1 MMQQRDDDVLR
12 PLGAP
17 IADDFLRGLPHDVL
31 AFLDAVR
38 HAVIATHDADGAI
51 WQAVVWYAL
60 GDDGILMNSL
70 LGRRWSENLRRDPSL
85 SMAVFDGEDY
95 VILRGRAFVADEPE
109 WAMAEAR
116 ALASRYGGDPD
127 AHRGQHRLRIT
138 FHPEHAGMHG
148 QLASPPAPGPAEH
161 PHPRAADASS

>member
-1 MMQQRDDDVLR
+1 MTQQRENAVLR
-12 PLGAP
+12 PFGGP
-17 IADDFLRGLPHDVL
+17 IADEFLRGLPRVVV

-60 GDDGILMNSL
+60 DEDGILMNSL

-95 VILRGRAFVADEPE
+95 VILRGGAVVSDEPAR
-109 WAMAEAR
+109 AMDEAR
-116 ALASRYGGDPD
+116 ALARRYGGDPD
-127 AHRGQHRLRIT
+127 THLGQHRLRIM
-138 FHPEHAGMHG
+138 FHPEHAAMHG
-148 QLASPPAPGPAEH
+148 RLDSSPARGRGE
-161 PHPRAADASS
+161 PRRPAADRSP